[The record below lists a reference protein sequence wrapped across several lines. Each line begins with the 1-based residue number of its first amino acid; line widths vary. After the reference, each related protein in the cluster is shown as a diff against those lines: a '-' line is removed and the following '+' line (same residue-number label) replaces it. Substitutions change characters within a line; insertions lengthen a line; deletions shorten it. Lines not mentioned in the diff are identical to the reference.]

1 MGMNDRHLPIA
12 ALLLGVCVL
21 ASALVLAVTWRGNIK
36 VSQTLNVTG
45 SAQMDITS
53 DLGVVTCVL
62 RGEGTTARAAFE
74 ALQARVPI
82 LESFLQS
89 RNLTG
94 DAVQRQAINSWA
106 VEEFDGNGRQTG
118 RILNHVYEQQF
129 RIESPDVNLIKAL
142 SLDLAGL
149 VTQGVDI
156 RTGQPEYLYLK
167 LADVKVEVQARAAH
181 DAMERAQRIA
191 AASGA
196 KIGSIREAHMGVLQ
210 VTPRHSNEVSDY
222 GINDNSSID
231 KQITA
236 VVHAQFAIE

>member
-1 MGMNDRHLPIA
+1 MNNDRRLPLA
-12 ALLLGVCVL
+12 ALLLGLFVL
-21 ASALVLAVTWRGNIK
+21 ASAAVLAVTWRGNIK

-53 DLGVVTCVL
+53 DLGVLTCVL
-62 RGEGTTARAAFE
+62 RGEAPTARGAFE
-74 ALQARVPI
+74 ALQASVPT
-82 LESFLQS
+82 LESFLKA

-94 DAVQRQAINSWA
+94 DAVERQAINSWS
-106 VEEFDGNGRQTG
+106 VDEFDNNGRQTG
-118 RILNHVYEQQF
+118 RTLSHIYEQQF
-129 RIESPDVNLIKAL
+129 RIESPDVNLIKTL

-149 VTQGVDI
+149 VTQGVNI
-156 RTGQPEYLYLK
+156 RVNQPEFLYLK

-191 AASGA
+191 AASNA
-196 KIGSIREAHMGVLQ
+196 KIGPIREAHMGVLQ
-210 VTPRHSNEVSDY
+210 VTPRHSNEISDY
-222 GINDNSSID
+222 GINDNSSIE

>member
-1 MGMNDRHLPIA
+1 M
-12 ALLLGVCVL
+12 
-21 ASALVLAVTWRGNIK
+21 LAVTWRGNIK

-53 DLGVVTCVL
+53 DLGRRHLRPARRGDHRARGL
-62 RGEGTTARAAFE
+62 RGVAGPRP
-74 ALQARVPI
+74 R
-82 LESFLQS
+82 SSSRFLQTRS
-89 RNLTG
+89 LTG

-106 VEEFDGNGRQTG
+106 VDEFDANGRQTG
-118 RILNHVYEQQF
+118 RTLNHVYEQQF